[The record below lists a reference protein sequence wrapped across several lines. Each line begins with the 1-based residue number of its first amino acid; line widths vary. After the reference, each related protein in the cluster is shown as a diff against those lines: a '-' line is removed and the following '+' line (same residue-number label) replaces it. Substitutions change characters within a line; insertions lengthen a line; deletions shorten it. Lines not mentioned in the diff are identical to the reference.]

1 MKDEAESD
9 EEKEEPQPK
18 KARTRPKLCEPGGGG
33 SEWVILGSLDQH
45 NLPSGVFNKKKK
57 AWRGHEQLRPKP
69 RHRSTLTS
77 PRRRSSPTF
86 PGQAVVESPY
96 TPVLNSP

>member
-18 KARTRPKLCEPGGGG
+18 KARTRPKLCEPGGG

-45 NLPSGVFNKKKK
+45 NLPSRVFNKKKGLPMFYLCSMCET
-57 AWRGHEQLRPKP
+57 A
-69 RHRSTLTS
+69 TL
-77 PRRRSSPTF
+77 
-86 PGQAVVESPY
+86 VVI
-96 TPVLNSP
+96 L